1 MKSLGLLCLLG
12 LVMMSSADVVR
23 LTHVV
28 VSDTTTTV
36 VGPDLVGRAVATWV
50 NSAWTAYIPG
60 ATWIWDSSF
69 TTHPGNI
76 ETSTF
81 TKAFYV
87 AGAPVSGFLQIAAAN
102 EFTATVN
109 NKLVACASAA
119 ADVAHTYAQVCEVS
133 YLLQSGVNYL
143 GVTVSHDAGSASY
156 TAPAGLLFKL
166 VYTSH
171 LVT

>member
-69 TTHPGNI
+69 TTNPGAVQ
-76 ETSTF
+76 SCTF

-87 AGAPVSGFLQIAAAN
+87 AGAPVSAFLQIAADN
-102 EFTATVN
+102 EFAATVN
-109 NKLVACASAA
+109 NQLVACASAVTDLA
-119 ADVAHTYAQVCEVS
+119 SATAQVCEVS
-133 YLLQSGVNYL
+133 YQLQSGLNYL
-143 GVTVSHDAGSASY
+143 AVTVTNEIGSSSY
-156 TAPAGLLFKL
+156 AAPAGLLFKL
-166 VYTSH
+166 TYTSH
-171 LVT
+171 LIV